1 MKITKGQFDSKREF
15 VEAYIAHMEAR
26 LKTTASAW
34 MKSEVRKGI
43 ALAKAELAKMEVAQ

>member
-1 MKITKGQFDSKREF
+1 MYSKEQL
-15 VEAYIAHMEAR
+15 ESYTAHMEAR

>member
-1 MKITKGQFDSKREF
+1 MYSKEQL
-15 VEAYIAHMEAR
+15 ESYIAHMEVR

-43 ALAKAELAKMEVAQ
+43 ELAKAELSKMEVAQ